1 MTEKNYG
8 GAAPFRREGKL
19 GIKEKNKSEIIN
31 EKNKN
36 VKKYSDSSDLNI
48 ELEKVRK
55 AGEISK
61 EVKKYAREFIKKDMP
76 LLEIAEK
83 IEEEIGKLGGEVAF
97 PTTLSINEIAAHYT
111 PSYDDKRL
119 AGGLLKIDLGV
130 HVDGWISDTAFSI
143 DLEGDDQ
150 NIILIKATE
159 KALENAINIS
169 KFGTEVSEIGK
180 EIEKTMESF
189 KVNPI
194 VNLTG
199 HGLGRWE
206 IHLEP
211 SIPNID
217 NKKKGELGE
226 GSYAIEPFAT
236 FGSGRVYEG
245 KPSGIYVLNSEA
257 NIRNALSRKIL
268 KFIKQKYNG
277 LPFCSRN
284 IIKEFGRTSLF
295 ALNQLEESGIVYQF
309 PQLIEAMHKPVAQT
323 EHSIIVTKNKTIVI
337 S

>member
-19 GIKEKNKSEIIN
+19 ERNENNNSKILN
-31 EKNKN
+31 EKNKKL
-36 VKKYSDSSDLNI
+36 KKISNSMDI
-48 ELEKVRK
+48 EFEKINE

-61 EVKKYAREFIKKDMP
+61 KVKEYAREFIKKDMP

-83 IEEEIGKLGGEVAF
+83 IEKKMEELGGEIAF

-111 PSYDDKRL
+111 PSYDDKKL
-119 AGGLLKIDLGV
+119 AEGLLKIDLGV
-130 HVDGWISDTAFSI
+130 HVDGWISDTAFSM
-143 DLEGDDQ
+143 DLENDKE
-150 NIILIKATE
+150 NALLIKATE
-159 KALENAINIS
+159 NALKNAIKIS
-169 KFGTEVSEIGK
+169 KFGMEVSEIGK
-180 EIEKTMESF
+180 EIEETMNSF
-189 KVNPI
+189 GVNPI

-236 FGSGRVYEG
+236 FGAGRVYEG
-245 KPSGIYVLNSEA
+245 KPSGIYIINSEN
-257 NIRNALSRKIL
+257 NIRNSLSRKIL
-268 KFIKQKYNG
+268 KFIKQKYKG

-295 ALNQLEESGIVYQF
+295 ALNQLEESGVIYQF

-323 EHSIIVTKNKTIVI
+323 EHSIIVTKKETIVI